1 MCPQAM
7 FCLICTELLILDQW
21 LHFIVNNCPEIVSH
35 ELLLGVP
42 KKMWFKLIFEFLT
55 MGRVF
60 LGVKNNSKNFG
71 NKKSVRLLSKI
82 VSKLTLVI
90 RKM

>member
-1 MCPQAM
+1 MSFVLQ
-7 FCLICTELLILDQW
+7 
-21 LHFIVNNCPEIVSH
+21 
-35 ELLLGVP
+35 GVP

-71 NKKSVRLLSKI
+71 NKKIVGCLAKFGVNGHYLSEKCG
-82 VSKLTLVI
+82 KF
-90 RKM
+90 

>member
-1 MCPQAM
+1 MG
-7 FCLICTELLILDQW
+7 
-21 LHFIVNNCPEIVSH
+21 EIYIGLF
-35 ELLLGVP
+35 EAEYIQGVP

-71 NKKSVRLLSKI
+71 NKKL
-82 VSKLTLVI
+82 
-90 RKM
+90 